1 MEENKTTATT
11 VTEEKKEKKEGFLAK
26 VGAFVKNPTRG
37 RPIKNAGWMLGGAA
51 VLTVLATVLAG
62 RKNDSDDDSD
72 YECEE

>member
-1 MEENKTTATT
+1 MEENKTTVTT
-11 VTEEKKEKKEGFLAK
+11 VTEEKKEKKEGFLSK
-26 VGAFVKNPTRG
+26 LGAFVKNPAKG

-62 RKNDSDDDSD
+62 RKDESADDSD